1 MGNVE
6 STAIQVGLA
15 DSPRHCPLR
24 RRSRAEFLFDGPRK
38 SSAMTLKEA
47 SLVFQQQLTLHKYIC
62 NMSDLLLPMW
72 SPQHQE
78 HESSERSQS
87 ENRKRKQNLSKSD
100 LEALSWSCSNLRQAL
115 QPCIEISGDLTTSQN
130 SAIRRLWKQ
139 EMKRCNDSE
148 FELASRLLLRIF
160 ALDFRLQSAFHLS
173 NVPFFELKENQ
184 LFEIHAKAV
193 GSTLSSIMLH
203 LHNPTAMSK
212 SLQALGARH
221 VIHTEIQYRS
231 NYWKIVNQAFV
242 EFVNADR
249 ASIDVF
255 NAWNVLGNFCVEQMR
270 IGYRIEYKAQKVLE
284 QLKTKDMK
292 S

>member
-87 ENRKRKQNLSKSD
+87 EN
-100 LEALSWSCSNLRQAL
+100 RQAL